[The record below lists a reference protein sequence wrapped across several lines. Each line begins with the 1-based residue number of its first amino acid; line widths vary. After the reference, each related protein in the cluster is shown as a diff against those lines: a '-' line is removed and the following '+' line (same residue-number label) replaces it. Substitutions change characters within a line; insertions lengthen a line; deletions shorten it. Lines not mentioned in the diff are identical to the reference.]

1 MGICRFHVLFLST
14 ESVCLHFSMMKR
26 FYKRAHLHFK
36 HFYHVLFLSIYKK
49 EKYKQDKLVTVFKIS
64 HSDSRSSESL
74 FDLEPPMSMFFTPSH
89 SLCQKECWWCSISEC
104 FMVSLRFPPKLPAP
118 FPAHA
123 DAGVFWI
130 LPKGTVH
137 MASSQLQHSCSLAAP
152 HP

>member
-1 MGICRFHVLFLST
+1 MIFQRHTLRYLRKKWNIQDLPQNMKQEVGGETEETRRAEPYVNNYDIQVMGICRFHVLFLST

-89 SLCQKECWWCSISEC
+89 SLCQKECW
-104 FMVSLRFPPKLPAP
+104 
-118 FPAHA
+118 
-123 DAGVFWI
+123 
-130 LPKGTVH
+130 
-137 MASSQLQHSCSLAAP
+137 
-152 HP
+152 